1 MRRITLAAS
10 LGLALVVATISIPI
24 AQANDKAPTPAASE
38 SAKPAARAAA
48 IADRAAA
55 SGFDNLAKGPEET
68 LRRQSVVPGGR
79 PGRTLYNVV
88 YQRTYDGLPVVGA
101 DAIVITDANGT
112 ILQTVGD
119 GPMTALPTTTPAIS
133 AGRATTIAKTR
144 VGTVETASKPRLIAF
159 AQGKKSTLAW
169 ETTVRGTTRDL
180 PSVLQVFVDAGS
192 GKVVD
197 TWENVRM
204 GTGSGFYNGQVS
216 ITTSGSGTSFSM
228 TDNSRPGLRC
238 GGQNGAAFTGTDD
251 AWGNGSGTNL
261 ETGCV
266 DALYAAQKEWDMLAG
281 WMNYNGFNGNGGAF
295 PARVGLN
302 DVNAFW
308 NGSYTNFGHSQ
319 DNQRQAT
326 PIDVVTH
333 EYGHAIFQFAGTDGA
348 GSGAERGGMNEA
360 NGDIFGAISEAYAN
374 NPNDPPDFYVGEE
387 VNLVGD
393 GPIRDMY
400 NPASLGDPSCYPQL
414 TSGTEVHAG
423 AGPLNHWFTLLAR
436 GSGGSPN
443 VPVCAGGAVTGIG
456 IQKAGQ
462 IYMAALQT
470 KNPSTWS
477 HVNARAAT
485 LNAAKNLFPG
495 SCAEWTAVRNAW
507 NAIQVPAGSNETCT
521 PATGN
526 DWSMSLN
533 PASRQVNPGSS
544 TTSAISTST
553 IVGTP
558 QSITFSAT
566 GLPSGATASFSPAT
580 LTSGASSTLTVTT
593 SSSTPVG
600 IYQVA
605 INGNGTEDDH
615 SATFQL
621 TVGNPST
628 CSALPETHTGTFTA
642 TNQNQYWPGTTGWAA
657 NAGTFNGCL
666 DGPNGVDFDLYL
678 QRLNTSGTWSTV
690 AQGITS
696 APDESV
702 SFNGTAGTYRWR
714 VHAFSGTGSYTMGMN
729 RP

>member
-1 MRRITLAAS
+1 MRRVTLAAS
-10 LGLALVVATISIPI
+10 LGLALVVATMSIPV
-24 AQANDKAPTPAASE
+24 AQANDKAPTPAAPE
-38 SAKPAARAAA
+38 SVQPAARAAA

-68 LRRQSVVPGGR
+68 LQRQNVVPGGR

-88 YQRTYDGLPVVGA
+88 YQRTYDGLPVIGA
-101 DAIVITDANGT
+101 DAIVVTDAKGT

-119 GPMTALPTTTPAIS
+119 GPMTALPTTTPSIS
-133 AGRATTIAKTR
+133 ASRATTIAKTR
-144 VGTVETASKPRLIAF
+144 VGIVESASKPRLIAL

-169 ETTVRGTTRDL
+169 ETTVRGATKGI
-180 PSVLQVFVDAGS
+180 PSVLQVFVDARS

-197 TWENVRM
+197 AWENVRM
-204 GTGSGFYNGQVS
+204 GTGNGFYNGQVS

-266 DALYAAQKEWDMLAG
+266 DALYAAQKEWDMLAS
-281 WMNYNGFNGNGGAF
+281 WMSYNGFNGSGGAF

-326 PIDVVTH
+326 PIDVVAH
-333 EYGHAIFQFAGTDGA
+333 EFGHAIFQFAGTDGA
-348 GSGAERGGMNEA
+348 GSGAERGGMNEST
-360 NGDIFGAISEAYAN
+360 GDIFGASVEAFAN
-374 NPNDPPDFYVGEE
+374 NPNDPPDFLVGEE

-393 GPIRDMY
+393 GPIRNMG
-400 NPASLGDPSCYPQL
+400 NPGALGDPNCYPQL
-414 TSGTEVHAG
+414 NSGTEVHAG
-423 AGPLNHWFTLLAR
+423 AGPQNHWFTLLSI
-436 GSGGSPN
+436 GSSSS
-443 VPVCAGGAVTGIG
+443 VPVCTGGAVTGIG
-456 IQKAGQ
+456 TQKAAQ
-462 IYMAALQT
+462 IFLAALQT

-477 HVNARAAT
+477 HVNERAAT

-495 SCAEWTAVRNAW
+495 SCTEWTAVRNAW
-507 NAIQVPAGSNETCT
+507 NAIQVPVGSNETCT

-533 PASRQVNPGSS
+533 PTSRQVNPGSS
-544 TTSAISTST
+544 TTSAISTTT

-566 GLPSGATASFSPAT
+566 GLPSGATASFSPAS

-593 SSSTPVG
+593 SASTPVG
-600 IYQVA
+600 IYQVN
-605 INGNGTEDDH
+605 INGDGSEDDH

-642 TNQNQYWPGTTGWAA
+642 VNQNQYWPSTAGWAA

-678 QRLNTSGTWSTV
+678 QRQNTSGTWSTV

-714 VHAFSGTGSYTMGMN
+714 VNSFSGTGSYTMGMN